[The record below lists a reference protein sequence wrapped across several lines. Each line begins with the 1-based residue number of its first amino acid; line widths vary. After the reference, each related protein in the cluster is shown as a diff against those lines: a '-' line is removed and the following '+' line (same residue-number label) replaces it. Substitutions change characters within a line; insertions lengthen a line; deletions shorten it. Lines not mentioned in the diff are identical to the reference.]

1 MSDLKIPVA
10 LVFAMAVQLVAL
22 VWYISGMVHDIE
34 HLEGTVSAQED
45 IIELQ
50 KLIKDDNLPFC
61 DGGFF
66 WGHQFQEESMK
77 DYKKIDLKFCKDALK
92 WIKEGKEVWYDCWW

>member
-34 HLEGTVSAQED
+34 HLEGTVSAQQD
-45 IIELQ
+45 VIEL
-50 KLIKDDNLPFC
+50 LNADVNDLWVFCTFTENRWAEAYMDDMVYERVC
-61 DGGFF
+61 G
-66 WGHQFQEESMK
+66 S
-77 DYKKIDLKFCKDALK
+77 
-92 WIKEGKEVWYDCWW
+92 KEVEN